1 MEKDPDQTISIDSIP
16 LEGKSNEEIKK
27 EIMERLVKYFKVFE
41 EVDKSFR

>member
-1 MEKDPDQTISIDSIP
+1 MEKDSDQTISTDSIP
-16 LEGKSNEEIKK
+16 LERESNEEIKK